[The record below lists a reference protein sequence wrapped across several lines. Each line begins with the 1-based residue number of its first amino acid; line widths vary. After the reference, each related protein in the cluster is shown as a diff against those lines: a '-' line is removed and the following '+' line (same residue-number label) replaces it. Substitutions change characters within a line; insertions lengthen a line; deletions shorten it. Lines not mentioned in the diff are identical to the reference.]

1 MKKKDTTDNPS
12 GIVDGILQLVGIITR
27 GSEWK
32 DVLNTGEKRGEQ
44 EGEENRDLDI
54 RNPTPQVPELKIVIT
69 LIDDVEGIL

>member
-1 MKKKDTTDNPS
+1 MKRKDATDDPL

-32 DVLNTGEKRGEQ
+32 DVLDTGEKR
-44 EGEENRDLDI
+44 GEENRDLDI
-54 RNPTPQVPELKIVIT
+54 RNPTPQVPELNIVIT